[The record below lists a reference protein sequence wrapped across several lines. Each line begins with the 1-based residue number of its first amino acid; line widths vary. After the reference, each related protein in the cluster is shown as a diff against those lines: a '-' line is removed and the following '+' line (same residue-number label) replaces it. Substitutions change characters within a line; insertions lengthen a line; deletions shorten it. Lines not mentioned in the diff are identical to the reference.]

1 MIRLTTCANDA
12 YCSLFDESSRMTLC
26 SISTVQYINSFCMQ
40 RPVFILLD
48 IRGCASVSEQKPLCC
63 VSWICLFCCK
73 AAVIAGPSALL
84 CKATPPSRTRYVLLV
99 RTGLSVVSTPA
110 TGSSVRVRSAAKSAV
125 PAARSTSVPKRT
137 RSSSPRAKNT
147 FGAYA
152 RPVDTDIDGDG
163 DGDVDEVDVD
173 AQDLQRRL

>member
-12 YCSLFDESSRMTLC
+12 YCPLFDKSSRMTPC

-48 IRGCASVSEQKPLCC
+48 IRGCASVSEQKPFCC

-99 RTGLSVVSTPA
+99 HTGLSCGVNPGHRQLCTCSICRKVGG
-110 TGSSVRVRSAAKSAV
+110 TGGSINLGAKADTLIITQGKKHIRYVRASCRYQY
-125 PAARSTSVPKRT
+125 RWRW
-137 RSSSPRAKNT
+137 R
-147 FGAYA
+147 
-152 RPVDTDIDGDG
+152 
-163 DGDVDEVDVD
+163 
-173 AQDLQRRL
+173 